1 MGNHSTHD
9 VWVYIEQ
16 DSAGQPVNAS
26 LELLS
31 EGRKLADLMG
41 RGLAGI
47 LIGYDNRRG
56 IQEASLYGADRLIT
70 VEGDEYSSYSTDAY
84 TAVLYYLVKKYEP
97 DVLMMGATP
106 DGRDL
111 APRLASRLKTG
122 LTADCTEI
130 GYDAET
136 ECVRWTRPAFS
147 GNLLATIVCPDRRPQ
162 MGTVRQGVFQ
172 KKKMTGIHPVIIR
185 ETFHV
190 PACDIRTEILEI
202 IRDAGTE
209 GLDLENA
216 DIIVSGGRG
225 ARDAGGFEL
234 IKKLAYALG
243 GSVGA
248 SRAAVDDG
256 LISRAHQVGQTGKT
270 VKPKIYIACGISG
283 AIQHQAGMNG
293 AELIVAINND
303 PDAPIFSIA
312 DYGIVGDM
320 FEVIPELIDSL

>member
-1 MGNHSTHD
+1 
-9 VWVYIEQ
+9 
-16 DSAGQPVNAS
+16 
-26 LELLS
+26 
-31 EGRKLADLMG
+31 
-41 RGLAGI
+41 
-47 LIGYDNRRG
+47 
-56 IQEASLYGADRLIT
+56 
-70 VEGDEYSSYSTDAY
+70 
-84 TAVLYYLVKKYEP
+84 
-97 DVLMMGATP
+97 
-106 DGRDL
+106 
-111 APRLASRLKTG
+111 
-122 LTADCTEI
+122 
-130 GYDAET
+130 
-136 ECVRWTRPAFS
+136 
-147 GNLLATIVCPDRRPQ
+147 
-162 MGTVRQGVFQ
+162 
-172 KKKMTGIHPVIIR
+172 MTGIHPVIIR

-234 IKKLAYALG
+234 IKELACALG